1 MRIANY
7 LRPECVALHQRA
19 DSLEGAVQQ
28 LVALLDGTEDLT
40 DTAAFAA
47 DVRARLALGGVC
59 VGNGLAIPHAKSASV
74 KRLQLAALTLDP
86 PLACDTPDGKPLQ
99 MLVMIAAPAEANDLH
114 VQVLAELATLFLD
127 TDFCTHLREST
138 TPEAFCRAVAEREAQ
153 DDPAAPPPQTTD
165 EPGYRLLGVTACPT
179 GIAHTYL
186 AAEAL
191 QRAAQTRGFSI
202 KVETNG
208 ADGVGDALTEEDI
221 RAADCIIVAADRA
234 VSMARFVGKRL
245 VYASAGDAV
254 RDADALL
261 EKAVSGKA
269 PIYHGG
275 HAFRTS
281 DLRELGREGYGHL
294 MNGVSHMIPVVVAG
308 GVITALSLLSQQLGL
323 LKKPLKQ

>member
-1 MRIANY
+1 M
-7 LRPECVALHQRA
+7 
-19 DSLEGAVQQ
+19 
-28 LVALLDGTEDLT
+28 
-40 DTAAFAA
+40 
-47 DVRARLALGGVC
+47 
-59 VGNGLAIPHAKSASV
+59 
-74 KRLQLAALTLDP
+74 
-86 PLACDTPDGKPLQ
+86 
-99 MLVMIAAPAEANDLH
+99 
-114 VQVLAELATLFLD
+114 ATLFLD

-138 TPEAFCRAVAEREAQ
+138 TRRPFCRAVAEREAQ

-245 VYASAGDAV
+245 VYASAGTPCGT
-254 RDADALL
+254 RM
-261 EKAVSGKA
+261 
-269 PIYHGG
+269 P
-275 HAFRTS
+275 F
-281 DLRELGREGYGHL
+281 
-294 MNGVSHMIPVVVAG
+294 
-308 GVITALSLLSQQLGL
+308 
-323 LKKPLKQ
+323 